1 MTRAE
6 HSCRGDRVMPAKTE
20 REGRSP
26 KRGMIILGL
35 LLIGLIVLYISNSS
49 ADYYAK
55 SESYFNEVLLK
66 KMGGP

>member
-1 MTRAE
+1 
-6 HSCRGDRVMPAKTE
+6 MPAKTE
-20 REGRSP
+20 RERRYSP

-35 LLIGLIVLYISNSS
+35 LFIGLIVLYINNSSS

-55 SESYFNEVLLK
+55 SERYLNDVLLK

>member
-1 MTRAE
+1 
-6 HSCRGDRVMPAKTE
+6 MPAKTDRE
-20 REGRSP
+20 RRYSP

-35 LLIGLIVLYISNSS
+35 LFIGLIVLYINNSSS

-55 SESYFNEVLLK
+55 SESYLNDVLLK